1 MTQHQLHRAV
11 ARSTG
16 ESLRT
21 VRRLGF
27 APEPTRV
34 PEPDPEDLALV
45 MNCPFCRRRIV
56 LVAPGSTSRE
66 LPVVGECDPCDVY
79 FDYRLDEI
87 YAATPDPTGLLTTTA

>member
-1 MTQHQLHRAV
+1 MTQHQLDHAI

-27 APEPTRV
+27 APENPHV
-34 PEPDPEDLALV
+34 LDPDSEELALCLK
-45 MNCPFCRRRIV
+45 CPFCRRQIV
-56 LVAPGSTSRE
+56 LVTSATEPRT
-66 LPVVGECDPCDVY
+66 LPVVAECDPCDVY

-87 YAATPDPTGLLTTTA
+87 YAASPDLTAPLAATA

>member
-1 MTQHQLHRAV
+1 MTQHQLDHAI

-27 APEPTRV
+27 APQLIST
-34 PEPDPEDLALV
+34 PEPDPEDLALCLD
-45 MNCPFCRRRIV
+45 CPFCRRQLV
-56 LVAPGSTSRE
+56 LVTSATEPRT
-66 LPVVGECDPCDVY
+66 LPVVAECDPCDVY

-87 YAATPDPTGLLTTTA
+87 YAASPDPTAPLAAIA